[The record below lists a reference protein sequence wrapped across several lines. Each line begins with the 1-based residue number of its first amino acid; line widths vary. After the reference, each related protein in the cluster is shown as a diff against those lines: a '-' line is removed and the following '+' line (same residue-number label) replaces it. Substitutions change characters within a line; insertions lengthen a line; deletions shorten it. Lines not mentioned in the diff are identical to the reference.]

1 MRTRLGSLI
10 TLHCIDAGVGHTFLS
25 LNRSMLQDLDV
36 SIVAPS
42 CEADLR
48 SEKFIEAVPKF
59 LQSVCYKFPPV
70 PKFIAEKRFISLL
83 SGFDAAYLF
92 PGCSQGLMATLA
104 KSSKPVFVERIN
116 CHTGTAKRILDE
128 AYDRLGLP
136 PQHGITAE
144 FAEQETEQLSMV
156 DFVFC
161 PSLEVVK
168 SFEEEGLPSRKLIRS
183 SYGWS
188 PNRFPNLP
196 VERSYDASKPCT
208 FLFIG
213 YLCVRKGTHL
223 LLRAWEKARPN
234 GTLVL
239 CGNIEP
245 AIEQTCGEILSRP
258 DVFWHQHSPDVGRL
272 YRQADVFVLP
282 SLEEG
287 SPLVTYEAM
296 AHGLPVLVSPMGSGG
311 IARDEIDGMVISP
324 YDDEKWIE
332 VLRKLSTDVS
342 LRRHFGESARK
353 RAEQFTWKKVGRRR
367 AAEIIKRVDLAPC
380 A

>member
-1 MRTRLGSLI
+1 
-10 TLHCIDAGVGHTFLS
+10 
-25 LNRSMLQDLDV
+25 
-36 SIVAPS
+36 
-42 CEADLR
+42 
-48 SEKFIEAVPKF
+48 
-59 LQSVCYKFPPV
+59 
-70 PKFIAEKRFISLL
+70 
-83 SGFDAAYLF
+83 
-92 PGCSQGLMATLA
+92 
-104 KSSKPVFVERIN
+104 
-116 CHTGTAKRILDE
+116 
-128 AYDRLGLP
+128 
-136 PQHGITAE
+136 
-144 FAEQETEQLSMV
+144 MV

-161 PSLEVVK
+161 PSFEVVK
-168 SFEEEGLPSRKLIRS
+168 SFEEEGLPSRKLIQS

-188 PNRFPNLP
+188 PDRFPNLP

-223 LLRAWEKARPN
+223 LLRAWEKARLN

-272 YRQADVFVLP
+272 YRQADVFVFP

-311 IARDEIDGMVISP
+311 IVRDEIDGMVISP

-332 VLRKLSTDVS
+332 S
-342 LRRHFGESARK
+342 
-353 RAEQFTWKKVGRRR
+353 FTEAFNGCLVAQTFR
-367 AAEIIKRVDLAPC
+367 
-380 A
+380 